1 MKKRIE
7 PSSGTSPTAVRQL
20 AAENQLLQQRLQ
32 ELITQARDN
41 EQILQRHHQINLK
54 LIGAGSLPE
63 LLHCIFHDLKQSA
76 ALDAITLL
84 AVEAEFDLRRAMADL
99 KIDRHAWPDLL
110 LLPNMNSGDIA
121 RDRAQRPE
129 LSPFSAA
136 KHRLMFPANRW
147 QPASVAIVPLRR
159 QERLL
164 GYLNFGSEDA
174 NRFNS
179 SVATDFIEEQ
189 ASIIAICLENV
200 INNERLK
207 HIGLTDPLTGVYNRR
222 FIETRLQEE
231 IRRAQRQS
239 YALSCMYLDIDH
251 FKQIND
257 RFGHQDGDDVLR
269 EVATRIKAELR
280 LSDSLGRF
288 GGEEFVVLLVDAS
301 SAGARNVAERI
312 RSGIANRI
320 FKLDSGRTCQVTAS
334 IGVAT
339 LTTDNASQPATNIA
353 QQLIGQADRAL
364 YQAKNSGRNRVVC
377 SG

>member
-1 MKKRIE
+1 MKQRIE
-7 PSSGTSPTAVRQL
+7 PSSGSNATAAEQL
-20 AAENQLLQQRLQ
+20 AAENQLLQQHLQ
-32 ELITQARDN
+32 KLIAQARDN
-41 EQILQRHHQINLK
+41 EQILHRHHQINLK
-54 LIGAGSLPE
+54 LIGAGSLSE
-63 LLHCIFHDLKQSA
+63 LLGCIFHDLKISA
-76 ALDAITLL
+76 SLDAITLL
-84 AVEAEFDLRRAMADL
+84 AAEAEFDLRRAMADL

-121 RDRAQRPE
+121 ASRSLRPE
-129 LSPFSAA
+129 LGPFSADR
-136 KHRLMFPANRW
+136 HRIMFPANRP

-164 GYLNFGSEDA
+164 GYLNFGSDDA

-231 IRRAQRQS
+231 IRRAQRQG

-257 RFGHQDGDDVLR
+257 QYGHQDGDDVLR
-269 EVATRIKAELR
+269 EVAARIKAELR

-301 SAGARNVAERI
+301 GAGARNVAERI

-339 LTTDNASQPATNIA
+339 LTADNTSQPTETIA
-353 QQLIGQADRAL
+353 QQLIGLADRAL

-377 SG
+377 GS